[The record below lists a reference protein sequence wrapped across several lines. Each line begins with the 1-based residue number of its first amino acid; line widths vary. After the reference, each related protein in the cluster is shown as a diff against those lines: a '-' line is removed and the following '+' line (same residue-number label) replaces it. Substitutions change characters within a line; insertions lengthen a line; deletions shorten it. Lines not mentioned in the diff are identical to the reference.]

1 MADLATLQ
9 TRLLE
14 AELAKHKLLTGT
26 QEVEVDFNGIRTK
39 YANSVT
45 QLQMLDSYI
54 TDLKAQIG
62 AAGGTVTGEK
72 RRALVVELGGSC

>member
-45 QLQMLDSYI
+45 QLQLLDSYI
-54 TDLKAQIG
+54 ADLKTQITG
-62 AAGGTVTGEK
+62 LGGQVTGES
-72 RRALVVELGGSC
+72 RRAIIVNMPGNC